1 MASYTASAATIPRG
15 NHVRIPKGEK
25 RLTKMKVGFLFEG
38 RKKMKV
44 ADEEKKQYFYDMKSC
59 QAHYGNTDEDS
70 VPGDIVMAYAADI
83 EHPAYGSKKVKANYI
98 VFGSVRQFA
107 YSANDKERNNEMLDV
122 QWMEVDGRQ
131 DYKIRPVHNWETKMV
146 VKWNTIEVEGMNDF
160 VKETVY
166 KNFYWKRREGWFT
179 HVR

>member
-1 MASYTASAATIPRG
+1 
-15 NHVRIPKGEK
+15 
-25 RLTKMKVGFLFEG
+25 
-38 RKKMKV
+38 
-44 ADEEKKQYFYDMKSC
+44 
-59 QAHYGNTDEDS
+59 
-70 VPGDIVMAYAADI
+70 
-83 EHPAYGSKKVKANYI
+83 
-98 VFGSVRQFA
+98 
-107 YSANDKERNNEMLDV
+107 
-122 QWMEVDGRQ
+122 MEVDGRQ